1 MKTLTDLVNINS
13 SADRVVLEI
22 ESYFQVQS
30 RYFQNQTQSNLQALR
45 NQSKKVKAK
54 IKDYKNLRK
63 QIK

>member
-22 ESYFQVQS
+22 ESYFKVQS

-54 IKDYKNLRK
+54 IKDYKELTKRK
-63 QIK
+63 